1 MTAFYFGA
9 GAGLFYVFGLI
20 FQGLDLRGKEQTH
33 KYRVWAFCIAA
44 VFLHSVWLYRQIFVT
59 EGVHLGLYNIFS
71 LISWQVVIL
80 VLLGSVYAQL
90 ENLLILAVPVTL
102 LSIILVMLP
111 NDAYQPRQLMG
122 TGIAIHILVSILAYS
137 VLSLAAV
144 QALLLAFQNRQIK
157 QHHPRDIIS
166 TLPPIEKME
175 SLLFLMLWVGI
186 GLLTVAI
193 GSGYVYL
200 EDMFAQHVVHKTI
213 LTLISWAVFAILL
226 WGRHQLG
233 WRGAVAIRWTWIG
246 FSILMLA
253 FLGSK
258 LVAEIVL

>member
-9 GAGLFYVFGLI
+9 GAAVFYLLGLV
-20 FQGLDLRGKEQTH
+20 FQGLDLRGKEQMH
-33 KYRVWAFCIAA
+33 KPRVWAFCIGAI
-44 VFLHSVWLYRQIFVT
+44 VLHSLWLYQRIFVS
-59 EGVHLGLYNIFS
+59 EGVDLGLYNIFS

-80 VLLGSVYAQL
+80 VLLGSMYAKL
-90 ENLLILAVPVTL
+90 ENLLVLAVPVTL
-102 LSIILVMLP
+102 VSIVLTMLP
-111 NDAYQPRQLMG
+111 NDSYQPRQLVD
-122 TGIAIHILVSILAYS
+122 TGIAIHILISILAYS

-157 QHHPRDIIS
+157 QHHTKDIIV

-175 SLLFLMLWVGI
+175 SLLFLMVWI
-186 GLLTVAI
+186 GLGLLSAAI
-193 GSGYVYL
+193 LSGYLYL
-200 EDMFAQHVVHKTI
+200 EDMFAQHVVHKTV
-213 LTLISWAVFAILL
+213 LTLISWLVFAILL

-233 WRGAVAIRWTWIG
+233 WRGAVAIRWTWVG
-246 FSILMLA
+246 FFILMLA

>member
-9 GAGLFYVFGLI
+9 GAGFFYILGLV

-33 KYRVWAFCIAA
+33 KYRVWFFCTGA
-44 VFLHSVWLYRQIFVT
+44 VLLHSAWLYRQIFVA
-59 EGVHLGLYNIFS
+59 EGVDLGLYNIFS
-71 LISWQVVIL
+71 LVSLQVIIL
-80 VLLGSVYAQL
+80 VLLGSAYAQL
-90 ENLLILAVPVTL
+90 ENLLILAIPVTL
-102 LSIILVMLP
+102 FSIVLAILP
-111 NDAYQPRQLMG
+111 NESYQPRQLIDS
-122 TGIAIHILVSILAYS
+122 GIAIHILISILAYS

-157 QHHPRDIIS
+157 QHHTNDIIA

-175 SLLFLMLWVGI
+175 SLLFLMLWIGI
-186 GLLTVAI
+186 GLLSAAI
-193 GSGYVYL
+193 ASGYIYL
-200 EDMFAQHVVHKTI
+200 EDMFAQHVVHKTV
-213 LTLISWAVFAILL
+213 LTLVSWIVFAILL
-226 WGRHQLG
+226 WGRYQLG
-233 WRGAVAIRWTWIG
+233 WRGSVAIRWTWVG

>member
-9 GAGLFYVFGLI
+9 GAGFFYVLGVL
-20 FQGLDLRGKEQTH
+20 FQGLDLRGKEQNH
-33 KYRVWAFCIAA
+33 KYRVWGLCIGA
-44 VFLHSVWLYRQIFVT
+44 VLLHSVWLYRQVFIA

-90 ENLLILAVPVTL
+90 ENLLILAAPVAV
-102 LSIILVMLP
+102 LSIVLAMLP
-111 NDAYQPRQLMG
+111 NEAYQPRQLIN
-122 TGIAIHILVSILAYS
+122 TGIALHILVSILAYS

-144 QALLLAFQNRQIK
+144 QALLLAFQNRQLK
-157 QHHPRDIIS
+157 QRHLGGVIS

-175 SLLFLMLWVGI
+175 SLLFVMIWMGVV
-186 GLLTVAI
+186 LLSGAI
-193 GSGYVYL
+193 ISGYLYL
-200 EDMFAQHVVHKTI
+200 DDMFAQHVVHKTV
-213 LTLISWAVFAILL
+213 LTLISWVVFMILL

-233 WRGAVAIRWTWIG
+233 WRGVVAIRWTWVG
-246 FSILMLA
+246 FSILMVA

-258 LVAEIVL
+258 LVVEIVL